1 MIKRKH
7 YYLLS
12 LLFVFV
18 IPTMIAGYFVSDRIS
33 RDELLVFVL
42 SITLLGSFWDIW
54 ATRHGKGDPV
64 WIWTFNR
71 KDTLGIR
78 FFDLPIEEY
87 LFYVVSSTY
96 VVFIWEGIKYA
107 LEQENTPIKLIL
119 PFLALWP
126 LACIALPYFKK
137 ERQDKLR

>member
-1 MIKRKH
+1 MIKRKY

-18 IPTMIAGYFVSDRIS
+18 IPTAIAGYFIHERINIS
-33 RDELLVFVL
+33 EFLVFIL
-42 SITLLGSFWDIW
+42 SITVLGSMWDIW
-54 ATRHGKGDPV
+54 ATRHGKRDPV
-64 WIWTFNR
+64 WIWTFNH

-96 VVFIWEGIKYA
+96 VVFIWEGIKYV
-107 LEQENTPIKLIL
+107 LERESTSMKIIL
-119 PFLALWP
+119 PFLALWSM
-126 LACIALPYFKK
+126 LFISIPYFRKEKK
-137 ERQDKLR
+137 DRLH